1 MSTVLGLMSKMPL
14 KISNTRNIARK
25 RRMLK
30 QKRQALAA
38 PDPGELAS
46 HEKNISVKSD
56 RTLPGKFSA
65 KDVRISIPSLTSVR
79 SKINGKLPH
88 KVGLRLSFWG
98 DVTTVDAAASEID

>member
-1 MSTVLGLMSKMPL
+1 
-14 KISNTRNIARK
+14 
-25 RRMLK
+25 MLK